1 MYANFT
7 EETCTGTGATL
18 ALAGATTGNIVFS
31 ESFADGDLV
40 AYVLEDSGGTIKVAG
55 VGTYVSATDDI
66 TRDDTWSYDTAD
78 TPKVNDNPATNKTL
92 SGGTH
97 TVRCDVVGAHISPI
111 VLTATSIEA
120 TSHRVPDNIQSQ
132 DANNVPVADRAY
144 FVYGTITSPRVMTAF
159 ELNIITLYAS
169 SSNTRQALYA
179 ANLDGSIGEL
189 LEDSGNID
197 ISTTGLK
204 TTTLGT
210 PRKLKVGGYWFGV
223 VTDNTTARWWGIQN
237 TSSHQAFAQP
247 QGINIFRSQRP
258 SFPYATSIT
267 GAFPSTITIAGYDIN
282 FPITAGYS

>member
-7 EETCTGTGATL
+7 AESCTGTGVTL
-18 ALAGATTGNIVFS
+18 ALAGALNGKIPFS

-40 AYVLEDSGGTIKVAG
+40 AYVLEDSAGMIKVAG
-55 VGTYVSATDDI
+55 IGTYVSATDDI
-66 TRDDTWSYDTAD
+66 TRNDTWNWNGTVID
-78 TPKVNDNPATNKTL
+78 DNPSTNITL
-92 SGGTH
+92 GGGTH

-111 VLTATSIEA
+111 VLTAASIGDTSF
-120 TSHRVPDNIQSQ
+120 RLPDNIQAHDSQ
-132 DANNVPVADRAY
+132 LAPVADRAY

-159 ELNIITLYAS
+159 ELSIGTLYAS
-169 SSNTRQALYA
+169 SLNTRQALYA

-197 ISTTGLK
+197 VSTTGLK

-223 VTDNTTARWWGIQN
+223 VTDNTTVRWWGAANETLIQP
-237 TSSHQAFAQP
+237 TSQP
-247 QGINIFRSQRP
+247 QGINIFRSHRP
-258 SFPYATSIT
+258 SFPYATGIT
-267 GAFPSTITIAGYDIN
+267 GAFPSTVTIAGYDNN